1 MVVMTEVAEFVKED
15 IISQYLGKAYEIDV
29 KIDIILGGA
38 TAPVGGIMLDR
49 YPIIYKAI
57 SVCQL
62 LQTRWQFCLC
72 YCSQLLYLLWI
83 GGDNIAV
90 FSFLLLYDSYDFS
103 LIQFEK
109 GLRCHVWHKVRHD
122 DRNALC
128 RVNSDAHAS
137 GTGILPEDDFA

>member
-1 MVVMTEVAEFVKED
+1 
-15 IISQYLGKAYEIDV
+15 
-29 KIDIILGGA
+29 
-38 TAPVGGIMLDR
+38 MLDR

-62 LQTRWQFCLC
+62 LQTRREFCLC
-72 YCSQLLYLLWI
+72 NCSQLLYLLLI
-83 GGDNIAV
+83 GGDDIAI
-90 FSFLLLYDSYDFS
+90 FSFLLLYDSYDFR

-109 GLRCHVWHKVRHD
+109 SLSSHVWHKVRHD